1 MIMNYEEAKCQFK
14 HALDHQ
20 QTISILKLK
29 RLMQIMNMGLEPSND
44 VEIQYLKNEIRK
56 LTKKY
61 KNLKRRV

>member
-1 MIMNYEEAKCQFK
+1 MKYEEAKKQFQQ
-14 HALDHQ
+14 ALDNQ
-20 QTISILKLK
+20 KTISILKLK
-29 RLMQIMNMGLEPSND
+29 RLMQIMDMGLEPSND